1 MSVAPHAVKPSAPFV
16 SHAPSTSPAATVAIT
31 VETERRTFIMW
42 MA

>member
-1 MSVAPHAVKPSAPFV
+1 MSAAPHAAKPSEAFV

-31 VETERRTFIMW
+31 VETGRRTFIMG